1 MKSGNAGN
9 DRSERVLR
17 WTAAAL
23 GAALFAATMACDG
36 EKRDDPMEEVAYV
49 EVGAQTVM
57 ATPVQTRI
65 PVAAEVTMPSPV
77 PDTSETQASEVAD
90 PTEDE
95 TPAPD
100 TTAAPMSP
108 WEHYDEGI
116 SAWKDGETTVAE
128 GHLREW
134 VAYAPDHVKG
144 RVNLARVL
152 IEIGRPHEAK
162 EHATLAVELD
172 PSSVAA
178 KRVLAR
184 TLAEGGDPV
193 AALEMYEEALWLD
206 PDDRWSLNNMG
217 YLLILRGRHDEAVGP
232 LALAARLDSTN
243 AMFHSNLGAALEG
256 AGYPAAALQAFAAAV
271 AIDPDHSRA
280 AASAARLRELVGE
293 EAGPEVD
300 TDLLADDYRKGLVGT
315 PEPEEPGRVEY
326 PWQGRWQAD

>member
-1 MKSGNAGN
+1 MKSRNAGN

-23 GAALFAATMACDG
+23 GAALFAAAMACDG
-36 EKRDDPMEEVAYV
+36 EKQGDPMEEVAYV

-57 ATPVQTRI
+57 ATPAPPRM
-65 PVAAEVTMPSPV
+65 PVAAEITTPSPAA
-77 PDTSETQASEVAD
+77 DTSETQVREDAG

-95 TPAPD
+95 TPEPAAAAP
-100 TTAAPMSP
+100 PMSP

-116 SAWKDGETTVAE
+116 SAWKDGETTAAE
-128 GHLREW
+128 SHLREW

-162 EHATLAVELD
+162 EHATLAMELD

-178 KRVLAR
+178 RRVLAR
-184 TLAEGGDPV
+184 TLAEGGDPI

-232 LALAARLDSTN
+232 LALAAQLDSTN
-243 AMFHSNLGAALEG
+243 AIFHSNLGAALEG
-256 AGYPAAALQAFAAAV
+256 AGYPAAALEAFAAAV
-271 AIDPDHSRA
+271 AIDPDHTRA
-280 AASAARLRELVGE
+280 AASVARLRELVGE
-293 EAGPEVD
+293 EAVPEVD
-300 TDLLADDYRKGLVGT
+300 TDLLADNYRKGLVGM
-315 PEPEEPGRVEY
+315 PEREEPGPVEF
-326 PWQGRWQAD
+326 PWQSRWQGD

>member
-1 MKSGNAGN
+1 MKSRNAGN

-23 GAALFAATMACDG
+23 GAALFAAAVACDG
-36 EKRDDPMEEVAYV
+36 EKQGDPMEEVAYV

-57 ATPVQTRI
+57 AAPMQARMPVT
-65 PVAAEVTMPSPV
+65 AAITTPSPP
-77 PDTSETQASEVAD
+77 PDTLETKVRED
-90 PTEDE
+90 TGPTEVE
-95 TPAPD
+95 APEPE
-100 TTAAPMSP
+100 TTATPLSP

-116 SAWKDGETTVAE
+116 SAWKGGETAAAE
-128 GHLREW
+128 AHLREW

-162 EHATLAVELD
+162 EHATLAAELD

-178 KRVLAR
+178 RRVLAR
-184 TLAEGGDPV
+184 TLAEAGDPV

-232 LALAARLDSTN
+232 LALAARLDSAN

-256 AGYPAAALQAFAAAV
+256 AGYPAAAMEAFAAAV
-271 AIDPDHSRA
+271 AIDPGHTRA
-280 AASAARLRELVGE
+280 AASVARLRELVGE
-293 EAGPEVD
+293 DAVPEVD
-300 TDLLADDYRKGLVGT
+300 TDLLADNYRKGLVGM
-315 PEPEEPGRVEY
+315 PEQEDPVPVEF
-326 PWQGRWQAD
+326 PWQSRWQGD